1 MKPNPFQVGRNQG
14 IEVYA
19 ESSPQR
25 VPVTAATQ
33 RLPRESL
40 RSERVRMGHQSH
52 QASRDERQKWQP
64 PGLGSLTSPLILT
77 AWDTSPAAVA
87 VVWGPEHR
95 LIYQNRASRAT
106 FGGKQ
111 YGVPLNE
118 AFAGAN
124 HDFIATLDDVLRR
137 GQAIDVPARPIKVP
151 DLMGNQLTMHYV
163 LAPLGTIGSP
173 AIGVVI
179 TAVDV
184 SAELRLE
191 LASKRSRLLA
201 EISEQL
207 NAAPNP
213 RSALQS
219 LVGQLVPEIA
229 DLSTVFIASQDP
241 SPAAGRA
248 DAPALRPAMALSPAL
263 AAVGEPPA
271 SSPREGP
278 WPWGP
283 ELAAGISVLIP
294 IDEANLV
301 SIAPDRASQ
310 EWLTA
315 VKANSIA
322 VIPFVVP
329 GSLAGALV
337 LVSAAPRSPFTREDL
352 PFLEDV
358 AARAGAAVAH
368 ARSFRRTHEVAQD
381 LQRAL
386 LPAEPPR
393 LPDMAV
399 AALYVAGSEDVEVG
413 GDWWDVVELGAG
425 RVALGVGDVSGRGI
439 PAAIVMGQ
447 ARAAMRAAGLAHLS
461 PTDVLS
467 VLDAQTEELVRVT
480 DHDKGAPP
488 RFATALY
495 AVYEPAEAGLR
506 VANAGHLPFLVRA
519 ESGEVEVIE
528 VPTGTPLGVGVGGW
542 KEVSV
547 PFPVGSTLAMF
558 TDGLVESRT
567 QDFDEGIRLLSRSF
581 SRLGGTTDLCT
592 LSSELLQAAGRAE
605 SHQDDIALLL
615 LRAEPSAAIVASLDE
630 VIAGPGE
637 IGPTRRRVGDVLARA
652 GASELVGAVQH
663 VLSELLANAIEHGHS
678 KASLHVHVTGVRVVI
693 EVTDQ
698 ALAKPVMRAA
708 LASDERGRG
717 LAVTE
722 ALCSRWG
729 VRFDQSGKT
738 VWAEFL
744 RRPQGQ

>member
-1 MKPNPFQVGRNQG
+1 M
-14 IEVYA
+14 
-19 ESSPQR
+19 
-25 VPVTAATQ
+25 
-33 RLPRESL
+33 
-40 RSERVRMGHQSH
+40 SERARMGPQP
-52 QASRDERQKWQP
+52 QPGRDGGGQP
-64 PGLGSLTSPLILT
+64 PPDLACLTSPLIL
-77 AWDTSPAAVA
+77 AAFDTSPAAVA
-87 VVWGPEHR
+87 VVWGPDHR
-95 LIYQNRASRAT
+95 LIYQNRASRST
-106 FGGKQ
+106 FGSKQ
-111 YGVPLNE
+111 YGVPLAT
-118 AFAGAN
+118 AFPGSD
-124 HDFIATLDDVLRR
+124 HDFVEVLDEVLRG
-137 GQAIDVPARPIKVP
+137 GQAIDVPARPVSVR
-151 DLMGNQLTMHYV
+151 DLMGNQVTMHYV
-163 LAPLGTIGSP
+163 LAPLGSVGSP

-179 TAVDV
+179 TAIDM

-191 LASKRSRLLA
+191 LASARSRLLA

-219 LVGQLVPEIA
+219 LVRQLVPEIA
-229 DLSTVFIASQDP
+229 DLAAVFVAPDESM
-241 SPAAGRA
+241 PAAGRA
-248 DAPALRPAMALSPAL
+248 EAPAMRPIMALSPAL
-263 AAVGEPPA
+263 AAVGEPPVF
-271 SSPREGP
+271 SPREGP
-278 WPWGP
+278 SPWGA
-283 ELAAGISVLIP
+283 ELVAGISVLIP
-294 IDEANLV
+294 VEEANLV
-301 SIAPDRASQ
+301 TIAPGGASR

-322 VIPFVVP
+322 VVPLVVS

-337 LVSAAPRSPFTREDL
+337 LLAADPRGPFTREVL

-358 AARAGAAVAH
+358 AARAGVAVAH
-368 ARSFRRTHEVAQD
+368 VRSYRRLHEVAQD

-386 LPAEPPR
+386 LPSEPPQ

-439 PAAIVMGQ
+439 PAAVVMGQ

-480 DHDKGAPP
+480 DHDRGAPP

-495 AVYEPAEAGLR
+495 AVYEPAEASLR
-506 VANAGHLPFLVRA
+506 VANAGHLPFLVRS
-519 ESGEVEVIE
+519 ESGQVEVVEI
-528 VPTGTPLGVGVGGW
+528 PTGTPLGVGVGGW
-542 KEVSV
+542 QEVSV
-547 PFPVGSTLAMF
+547 PFPVGSTVAMF

-567 QDFDEGIRLLSRSF
+567 QDFDDGIRLLARNF
-581 SRLGGTTDLCT
+581 SRLGGRTDLCV
-592 LSSELLQAAGRAE
+592 LSTELLQAAGRAD

-615 LRAEPSAAIVASLDE
+615 LRAESSASILASWDT
-630 VIAGPGE
+630 VIEGLFE
-637 IGPTRRRVGDVLARA
+637 IRRARRTVGDLLARA
-652 GASELVGAVQH
+652 GASELSLPAQH
-663 VLSELLANAIEHGHS
+663 VLSELIANALEHGQSTAAFHI
-678 KASLHVHVTGVRVVI
+678 HVTGVRVVI

-698 ALAKPVMRAA
+698 ALAKPVVRAA
-708 LASDERGRG
+708 LAMDERGRG

-729 VRFDQSGKT
+729 VRFDQAGKT

-744 RRPQGQ
+744 RPPQAH